1 MTVTVRRF
9 TQDQTSAWNAHNG
22 TALNGHFLFDRGFMD
37 YHADRFT
44 DASLLIIRD
53 DTLVATLPANVD
65 GDTIHSHQGLTFGG
79 LLTGRLSTDA
89 TLTLFEDCLNHY
101 RQAGARKL
109 IYKPVPSIYHRRPA
123 EADLYC
129 LFRVGAQLVRRDVT
143 TTIDY
148 RLPGELSSRRRR
160 GVGKAQKAGL
170 TVRTDS
176 RWPEF
181 WDILAQTLR
190 ERHGVAPV
198 HTLPEIEMLA
208 GRFPDNIK
216 LFTAEQAGE
225 TVGGVVI
232 FETADV
238 AHAQYIASNRQ
249 GRDAG
254 ALDLLFST
262 LIQIY
267 QPTKRYFD
275 FGISTEEGGRVL
287 NQGLLTQKEEFGG
300 SAVMHDTYAIA
311 L

>member
-1 MTVTVRRF
+1 MTLSIRRF
-9 TQDQTSAWNAHNG
+9 TQDQASAWNAHNR
-22 TALNGHFLFDRGFMD
+22 TAANGHFLFDRSFMD

-44 DASLLIIRD
+44 DASLLITRE
-53 DTLVATLPANVD
+53 DTMLAALPANID
-65 GDTIHSHQGLTFGG
+65 GDTIYSHQGLTFGG
-79 LLTGRLSTDA
+79 LLTARLSTDA
-89 TLTLFEDCLNHY
+89 TLALFEDCLNHY
-101 RQAGARKL
+101 RQTGARKL
-109 IYKPVPSIYHRRPA
+109 IYKPPPSIYHRRPA

-170 TVRTDS
+170 TIRTDS
-176 RWPEF
+176 RWPAF
-181 WDILAQTLR
+181 WDILAQTLQ
-190 ERHGVAPV
+190 ERHGVTPV

-208 GRFPDNIK
+208 SRFPENIK
-216 LFTAEQAGE
+216 LFTAEQEGA
-225 TVGGVVI
+225 TVAGVVI
-232 FETADV
+232 FETQDV

-249 GRDAG
+249 GRDVG

-262 LIQIY
+262 LIKTY
-267 QPTKRYFD
+267 QPVKRYFD

-300 SAVMHDTYAIA
+300 SAVMHDTYAVA

>member
-1 MTVTVRRF
+1 MTVSIRRF
-9 TQDQTSAWNAHNG
+9 TQDETSAWNAHNR

-44 DASLLIIRD
+44 DASLLITRD
-53 DTLVATLPANVD
+53 GTLLAALPANID
-65 GDTIHSHQGLTFGG
+65 GDTIYSHQGLTFGG

-101 RQAGARKL
+101 RETGARKL
-109 IYKPVPSIYHRRPA
+109 IYKPVPTIYHRRPA

-129 LFRVGAQLVRRDVT
+129 LFRVGAQLIRRDVT

-160 GVGKAQKAGL
+160 GVGKAQKSGL

-181 WDILAQTLR
+181 WDILAQTLQ

-198 HTLPEIEMLA
+198 HTLSEIEMLA
-208 GRFPDNIK
+208 ARFPENIK
-216 LFTAEQAGE
+216 LFTAEQAGA
-225 TVGGVVI
+225 TVAGVVI
-232 FETADV
+232 FETQDV

-249 GRDAG
+249 GRDVG

-262 LIQIY
+262 LITTY

-300 SAVMHDTYAIA
+300 SAVMQDTYAIA